1 MSRRGPRPAG
11 VTTGSAVGG
20 DACRYR
26 PPYVGYARPERATW
40 IPQVCAV
47 GPMYDGGGTRKI
59 E

>member
-26 PPYVGYARPERATW
+26 PPW